1 MKSIRVPS
9 QRSHAALAAH
19 HAKRRRSTSVVAKIW
34 VVLLAGVLTIEAGC
48 SRSDRNSSEELGV
61 ARLFDAPERLAIES
75 EFTAPGSL
83 DDLFARAEPILDKTI
98 AECPSSISAAIDAPW
113 ADELLGFD
121 AGVAG
126 TPTGS
131 ARLQLLV
138 VATKTLRT
146 HLLAIA
152 LERDLLPNETAIAFE
167 YNAVFDPT
175 ILASAERIESM
186 LRAHATFL
194 RRLGVDDRFTT
205 EDRTRSLLLEP
216 TKVSGAIVIG
226 IITHSQPLAAS
237 RVRIGRLDHRIG
249 WLMASPSAL
258 ADPANP
264 LLRPETIGPV
274 TRRSLVVA
282 GNARVKT
289 RAKVPSGTATFR
301 MHLALLFQSGALPL
315 DLHLSFIPNDGSPPI
330 VRDVKSRADSSR
342 WIPVEVDVSALA
354 ERDVEIEIAL
364 RSDSKR
370 SESMLLLAEPLI
382 EGRAGQTLP
391 DVIVISLDTTRADR
405 TSVYGNPRRTTPNLE
420 TLAKSSVV
428 FDTAIAPAPWTLP
441 SHVSLFS
448 GMYPDRHGVHGPKSI
463 VATATPW
470 LPQLMARRGYQTLAF
485 TGGGYVNPEFGFAR
499 GFERYAITDP
509 GYPTSAWAQSRN
521 DRAAFDLAQN
531 TTEARSEILSE
542 LRRKRERPLFL
553 FVHTYASHNYSP
565 PPATLE
571 EFGVA
576 KERVSQVLAMQP
588 TSDRSLSNHG
598 AALPPTERDQK
609 YEDARALYDG
619 AVRTAD
625 DLVGAIL
632 DELRRS
638 DRLANTI
645 VLVVADHGEE
655 LGERGNFGHGQ
666 SVFDEMIRI
675 PMLWHV
681 PQKAARRVADVVSLI
696 DVMPTLVEL
705 LALDPKHDFGPGAFD
720 GRSLNSL
727 LDGGAR
733 ESLPALSRG
742 NRRDTIFRSLR
753 GKRDKI
759 IETRTPGSDV
769 ERSLYSLADDPGEAR
784 DLARERGEDVEKLGG
799 VLDRT
804 VESLRSRGQGS
815 SDRAISSE
823 LEDRLRQLGYLGGD
837 GG

>member
-1 MKSIRVPS
+1 MKPTPVPT
-9 QRSHAALAAH
+9 QRSDAIGAAS
-19 HAKRRRSTSVVAKIW
+19 RRDVLRSIGIASRLWIIAFTSTL
-34 VVLLAGVLTIEAGC
+34 VLGVGC
-48 SRSDRNSSEELGV
+48 SRSDRTDSDAPGV
-61 ARLFDAPERLAIES
+61 TRLFDAPDRLRIES
-75 EFTAPGSL
+75 EFTAPRSL
-83 DDLFARAEPILDKTI
+83 DDLFARAEIILDKKI
-98 AECPSSISAAIDAPW
+98 SECPTSISAVMDAPW
-113 ADELLGFD
+113 VDPLLGIE
-121 AGVAG
+121 APETEVQSA
-126 TPTGS
+126 P
-131 ARLQLLV
+131 ARLQILV
-138 VATKTLRT
+138 VSTKTLRT

-152 LERDLLPNETAIAFE
+152 LERDLLPNETVIAFE

-175 ILASAERIESM
+175 ILASTERIEAM
-186 LRAHATFL
+186 LRTHATFL
-194 RRLGVDDRFTT
+194 RQLAIDERFAAQ
-205 EDRTRSLLLEP
+205 ERTRSILLEP
-216 TKVSGAIVIG
+216 TKVSGAVVIG
-226 IITHSQPLAAS
+226 IVTRSRPLVES
-237 RVRIGRLDHRIG
+237 RVRIGRLDHRTG

-258 ADPANP
+258 ADPKNP

-282 GNARVKT
+282 GDARVAAT
-289 RAKVPSGTATFR
+289 AHVPSGAALFR
-301 MHLALLFQSGALPL
+301 MHLALLFQSGAIPL
-315 DLHLSFIPNDGSPPI
+315 DLHLSFTPSDGSPAI
-330 VRDVKSRADSSR
+330 VRDLGSRVDSSR

-354 ERDVEIEIAL
+354 DKDVEVEIAF
-364 RSDSKR
+364 RSAGDR
-370 SESMLLLAEPLI
+370 GDSMLLLAEPLI
-382 EGRAGQTLP
+382 EGRAGRTSP

-405 TSVYGNPRRTTPNLE
+405 TSVYGNPRQTTPNLE

-463 VATATPW
+463 VAAATPW
-470 LPQLMARRGYQTLAF
+470 LPQLLARRGYQTLAF

-509 GYPTSAWAQSRN
+509 GYPTTAWAQSRN

-531 TTEARSEILSE
+531 TAEARSEIITE

-565 PPATLE
+565 APATLE
-571 EFGVA
+571 EFGVPR
-576 KERVSQVLAMQP
+576 ERVSQVLAMQP

-598 AALPPTERDQK
+598 AGLPAAERDRK

-638 DRLANTI
+638 DRLADTI
-645 VLVVADHGEE
+645 VLVIADHGEE

-681 PQKAARRVADVVSLI
+681 PEKSARRVSDVVSLI
-696 DVMPTLVEL
+696 DVMPTMVEL
-705 LALDPKHDFGPGAFD
+705 LSLDPKHEFGPGAFD
-720 GRSLNSL
+720 GRSLNPL
-727 LDGGAR
+727 LDGSAR

-753 GKRDKI
+753 GKREKI
-759 IETRTPGSDV
+759 IETRTPGTDV
-769 ERSLYSLADDPGEAR
+769 VRSLYSLADDPGEEHDLVR
-784 DLARERGEDVEKLGG
+784 DRGDEAEKLGG
-799 VLDRT
+799 VLERT